1 MWSSS
6 SLGGG
11 RSTRARLGPLLL
23 RSLYRSG
30 RDIPAGESLD
40 QTVVLAAPSVPGRYE
55 LSIGVRQV
63 GTTAFDGPDNQPL
76 RIGALVAPP
85 SSSAGP

>member
-1 MWSSS
+1 MVELVAQW
-6 SLGGG
+6 
-11 RSTRARLGPLLL
+11 RPLDEGEAGAASPPLAVPL
-23 RSLYRSG
+23 R

-40 QTVVLAAPSVPGRYE
+40 QTVVLAAPFVPGRYE

-63 GTTAFDGPDNQPL
+63 GTTAFDRPENQPL

-85 SSSAGP
+85 SPSAGP